1 MAVVSPFA
9 RIRFKC
15 HEQAPRSARV
25 PAFFHSADRLHNI
38 KGITL
43 MRPSMVTSLQATI
56 CVLALTACGGGG
68 SSGGA
73 TGAPPSATPGSAG
86 PTTVVDAGTGSAG
99 PVVPPEEP
107 GTLPWS
113 KGELAYAMAT
123 PPKRWFY
130 DLTAAGTA
138 RELRNDLS
146 GALAGEVQFVQSHS
160 VAPGGNDARELPR
173 PVALRE
179 ALVLLLADGGPA
191 NADPV
196 NDKMLVTARRNGVV
210 LGTQPMRPPVLLP
223 RSDNSAMDAR
233 GDVGYS
239 KRAWSAVLPYEWMRP
254 GMELEFSFVA
264 ASGNSSSGKLAANK
278 IEFGA
283 PTELVV
289 QNIRLGMLTPP
300 NANTGYL
307 MQQPERAGT
316 DYFQTL
322 PIARL
327 TVAQYQDVQLDKVIV
342 ATGGGAIYTT
352 SNPSPQN
359 GGVYDGDMRENVAKV
374 QVAQGINLANYGLV
388 DSLINESSPET
399 FSQRVVHHARGLYAN
414 GVVDHGLSGGNGMIT
429 LYNSIGN
436 EFSHEM
442 GHSYGLGHYPGLS
455 ADAKNPVHHA
465 DSGWGYISWR
475 QRLRGN
481 LKWNSAFDARGT
493 ANGESYYSGNFD
505 GAFNYGADAMSGG
518 RTESAFSQ
526 YTHHTGYSA
535 RRIQT
540 YLSTA
545 RSGGA
550 RAIPDP
556 TYPTGWRAWDA
567 TTGEWV
573 DRSSLSPVFSAPKP
587 SAAGVPVVTIL
598 GGYQTVNRALNLVY
612 PGFFGNWGVVYDN
625 LAQPAPGEGACWL
638 EVSLVGASPL
648 RVALTPS
655 KSETEPPRKFHLN
668 VAASR
673 QPREAAIKCR
683 SATGETTLAQQA
695 LGDPISPLHAAVSVG
710 MDRGMTAL
718 RDVELAQLNDL
729 LATKAAG
736 TALNLD
742 QQEIL
747 LQWRDQLSSMSPA
760 SQAWAKDW
768 LSVREKT
775 LVLNAH
781 VRTQQSLLGPAASG
795 TVVDALKQQAVA
807 LGLFDTQGVLI
818 KPAAAE
824 LRLLLNDR
832 SCLAIDDPL
841 SDVPQL
847 LRDPSQACKNI
858 ARQQWWMDAAG
869 RVRNAARPD
878 LCLRTDGGW
887 YSAITLAACRL
898 QDRGQA
904 FVQQDSGR
912 LQAVN
917 YGNRSIEA
925 GNPAHI
931 ANNEEG
937 SARGWGKLPLD
948 SRAMWTQLEAESLL
962 ALWRQFG
969 T

>member
-1 MAVVSPFA
+1 MCA
-9 RIRFKC
+9 
-15 HEQAPRSARV
+15 
-25 PAFFHSADRLHNI
+25 
-38 KGITL
+38 
-43 MRPSMVTSLQATI
+43 
-56 CVLALTACGGGG
+56 LALSACGGG

-73 TGAPPSATPGSAG
+73 TGNPPFSVTGPAG
-86 PTTVVDAGTGSAG
+86 PTTFVNDAAG
-99 PVVPPEEP
+99 APAPVPDPVVPPKES
-107 GTLPWS
+107 TALPWS
-113 KGELAYAMAT
+113 AGELAYALAT
-123 PPKRWFY
+123 PPARWFY

-138 RELRNDLS
+138 RGLRNDLS

-160 VAPGGNDARELPR
+160 VAPAGNDAQELPR

-179 ALVLLLADGGPA
+179 ALLLVLTDGKPA
-191 NADPV
+191 SADPV
-196 NDKMLVTARRNGVV
+196 KDKMLVTARRNGVI

-223 RSDNSAMDAR
+223 RSDNSALDSR

-254 GMELEFSFVA
+254 GLELEFSFVA
-264 ASGNSSSGKLAANK
+264 ASGDSSSGKLAANK

-300 NANTGYL
+300 NVNTGYL

-322 PIARL
+322 PISRL
-327 TVAQYQDVQLDKVIV
+327 TVAQYQDVQLDRVIV
-342 ATGGGAIYTT
+342 STGGGTVYTT

-359 GGVYDGDMRENVAKV
+359 GGVYDGDMREDVAKV

-388 DSLINESSPET
+388 DSLIKEDSPET

-455 ADAKNPVHHA
+455 EDAKNPVHHA
-465 DSGWGYISWR
+465 DSGWGYIGWR
-475 QRLRGN
+475 HRLRGN
-481 LKWNSAFDARGT
+481 LKWGSGYDPRGT
-493 ANGESYYSGNFD
+493 DNSGSSYYSGNFD
-505 GAFNYGADAMSGG
+505 GVFNYGADAMSGG
-518 RTESAFSQ
+518 SSQSAFSQ

-535 RRIQT
+535 RRIQS

-556 TYPTGWRAWDA
+556 AYPSGWRAWDA
-567 TTGEWV
+567 TSGEWV
-573 DRSSLSPVFSAPKP
+573 DRSTLSPAFSAPKP
-587 SAAGVPVVTIL
+587 SAVGVPVVTIL
-598 GGYQTVNRALNLVY
+598 GGYQTANPGLNLVY

-625 LAQPAPGEGACWL
+625 LAQPSSEEGACWL
-638 EVSLVGASPL
+638 EVSSADAIPL

-655 KSETEPPRKFHLN
+655 KSATEAPRKFHLN

-683 SATGETTLAQQA
+683 TASGETTIAQQA
-695 LGDPISPLHAAVSVG
+695 LGMPAAPFPAAVIVG

-718 RDVELAQLNDL
+718 RDMELAQLNSL
-729 LATKAAG
+729 LEKKTAG
-736 TALNLD
+736 SVLNAD
-742 QQEIL
+742 QQEML
-747 LQWRDQLSSMSPA
+747 LQWRDQLNSMSAA

-768 LSVREKT
+768 LAAREKA
-775 LVLNAH
+775 LFLNAL
-781 VRTQQSLLGPAASG
+781 VRTERGLLQPVASG
-795 TVVDALKQQAVA
+795 TSVDQLREQAAA
-807 LGLFDTQGVLI
+807 LGLLDNQG
-818 KPAAAE
+818 
-824 LRLLLNDR
+824 LLLKPTATALKLLSNG
-832 SCLAIDDPL
+832 SCLSIDSPL
-841 SDVPQL
+841 ANTPKLQSE
-847 LRDPSQACKNI
+847 STQACKNT
-858 ARQQWWMDAAG
+858 AQQQWWMDGQG
-869 RVRNAARPD
+869 RIHNAARPD

-887 YSAITLAACRL
+887 YSAITLAACQL

-904 FVQQDSGR
+904 FAQQDSGR
-912 LQAVN
+912 LQAVH
-917 YGNRSIEA
+917 YDNRSIEA
-925 GNPAHI
+925 GNPPHI
-931 ANNEEG
+931 ANNDEG
-937 SARGWGKLPLD
+937 SARSWGKLPLD
-948 SRAMWTQLEAESLL
+948 SRAPWTLLESDSLL